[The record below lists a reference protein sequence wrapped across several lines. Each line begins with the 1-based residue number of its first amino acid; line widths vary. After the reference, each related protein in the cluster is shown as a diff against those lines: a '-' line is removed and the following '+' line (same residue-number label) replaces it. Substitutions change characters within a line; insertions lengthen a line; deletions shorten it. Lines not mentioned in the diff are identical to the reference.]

1 MTALRIGDAAVTRCD
16 ITFPR
21 RGVWCADVD
30 LDTETAPTG
39 RVSVVVDGGPTWSGT
54 VVSGGV
60 SHGLWSG
67 RIVGGAGGLR
77 NVLDARA
84 YRNATLADVV
94 ADVLTDA
101 AEAIAATAGDLGAA
115 AALWHRPRGTGAA
128 ALGSVADAAGYGWRV
143 LADGGV
149 WLGAETWP
157 ALTLADVSLLEVD
170 HLCGIYVLGGDTLA
184 VVPGVT
190 LTLADESAQAS
201 VRVGDVEH
209 AVLPDGYTTRVW
221 AVLS

>member
-1 MTALRIGDAAVTRCD
+1 MRRGRAYAPCDPATDVTALRIGDAAVTRCD

-77 NVLDARA
+77 NVLDDG
-84 YRNATLADVV
+84 ADGV
-94 ADVLTDA
+94 
-101 AEAIAATAGDLGAA
+101 AEAHSA
-115 AALWHRPRGTGAA
+115 HPR
-128 ALGSVADAAGYGWRV
+128 
-143 LADGGV
+143 
-149 WLGAETWP
+149 
-157 ALTLADVSLLEVD
+157 
-170 HLCGIYVLGGDTLA
+170 
-184 VVPGVT
+184 VV
-190 LTLADESAQAS
+190 
-201 VRVGDVEH
+201 
-209 AVLPDGYTTRVW
+209 
-221 AVLS
+221 

>member
-16 ITFPR
+16 VTFPR

-30 LDTETAPTG
+30 LDAETAPSG
-39 RVSVVVDGGPTWSGT
+39 RVSLVVDGGPTWSGT
-54 VVSGGV
+54 VISGGV

-77 NVLDARA
+77 GTIEARA

-94 ADVLTDA
+94 ADVLTDTQ
-101 AEAIAATAGDLGAA
+101 ESVTPTMGDLGIA
-115 AALWHRPRGTGAA
+115 AALWHRVRGSGSA

-149 WLGAETWP
+149 WMGAETWP
-157 ALTLADVSLLEVD
+157 ALALGDVSLLEVD
-170 HLCGIYVLGGDTLA
+170 RLRRVYVLGGDTLA
-184 VVPGVT
+184 IVPGVT
-190 LTLADESAQAS
+190 ITLPDESGDVA
-201 VRVGDVEH
+201 VRTGDVEH
-209 AVLPDGYTTRVW
+209 MTAPDGYTTRVW
-221 AVLS
+221 AA

>member
-67 RIVGGAGGLR
+67 RIVGGAGGVER
-77 NVLDARA
+77 EQVEPRAEDGLDDG
-84 YRNATLADVV
+84 ADGV
-94 ADVLTDA
+94 
-101 AEAIAATAGDLGAA
+101 AEA
-115 AALWHRPRGTGAA
+115 H
-128 ALGSVADAAGYGWRV
+128 
-143 LADGGV
+143 
-149 WLGAETWP
+149 
-157 ALTLADVSLLEVD
+157 
-170 HLCGIYVLGGDTLA
+170 
-184 VVPGVT
+184 
-190 LTLADESAQAS
+190 SA
-201 VRVGDVEH
+201 H
-209 AVLPDGYTTRVW
+209 TRV
-221 AVLS
+221 V